1 MSNDKINYYV
11 NEYHKLSEATS
22 YELYFAYKKV
32 LHKIELAEIS
42 IDMVRLTT
50 ESQKNGGTEKLKL
63 YVNNKKKAELIA
75 SGKAQEVMSTEKF
88 EELAQELGYNKGQT
102 CEYIATTN
110 RNLSFKLD
118 NVRFDKA
125 GDINIG
131 RHKIQVKF
139 ENATLVNCSTID
151 KLVG

>member
-1 MSNDKINYYV
+1 MVTDKINYYV
-11 NEYHKLSEATS
+11 NEYNKLSKATS

-32 LHKIELAEIS
+32 LHKIELAEIAA
-42 IDMVRLTT
+42 DMVRLTT

-75 SGKAQEVMSTEKF
+75 SGKTQEIMSTERF

-102 CEYIATTN
+102 CEYIATTS
-110 RNLSFKLD
+110 RGLEFKLD
-118 NVRFDKA
+118 NIRFDKA
-125 GDINIG
+125 GDINIAND
-131 RHKIQVKF
+131 KIQVKF